1 MTDEFYKTIEQRL
14 EVLRAERERIVQEYQ
29 KQLDTAVAPYNAV
42 IGELEQ
48 LLERLESN
56 HKDDAQGVDGAKKPR
71 RRHGARS
78 GARSGAKENV
88 PAKDETIP
96 EVAD

>member
-1 MTDEFYKTIEQRL
+1 MTDEFSKTIEQRL
-14 EVLRAERERIVQEYQ
+14 EILRAELERVVQEYQ

-56 HKDDAQGVDGAKKPR
+56 HKDDGIKKPR

-78 GARSGAKENV
+78 GARSGAKESV
-88 PAKDETIP
+88 PAKDKTIP

>member
-1 MTDEFYKTIEQRL
+1 MTDEFSKTIEQRL
-14 EVLRAERERIVQEYQ
+14 EILRAELERVVQEYQ

-56 HKDDAQGVDGAKKPR
+56 HKDDGIKKPR

-78 GARSGAKENV
+78 GAKESV
-88 PAKDETIP
+88 PAKDKTIP